1 MTICSFVQIDLRCHG
16 FVNQPATSPSGAI
29 VNEFRMRFCQADDT
43 RRTLLT
49 RFHER
54 NPLVALTAQTIL
66 ERTRL
71 FRGLPAAT
79 IQQISALS
87 IRRSYSNGA
96 IVFSQADPGDSLYG
110 VVTGKIRISASS
122 PSGREMFL
130 NIMEPGDT
138 FGEIALLDGRHRTA
152 TASAISQSEL
162 IIITRDHF
170 LELLKREP
178 ELVSHV
184 VQLLCERIRWTSGLA
199 EESALLSVP
208 ERLARRLLSLGQ
220 LHGHE
225 TPNGVELDISHEEV
239 ARFLGL
245 SRQVVNQYLQNWKV
259 QGWLALGRGKIVIVD
274 EHALQNVDAADLS
287 PHVAAISEPK

>member
-1 MTICSFVQIDLRCHG
+1 
-16 FVNQPATSPSGAI
+16 
-29 VNEFRMRFCQADDT
+29 
-43 RRTLLT
+43 
-49 RFHER
+49 
-54 NPLVALTAQTIL
+54 VALTAQTIL

-71 FRGLPAAT
+71 FRGLPPAT
-79 IQQISALS
+79 IQQIAALS
-87 IRRSYSNGA
+87 MRRSYSNGA
-96 IVFSQADPGDSLYG
+96 IIFSQGDPGDALYG
-110 VVTGKIRISASS
+110 VVSGKIRISTGS

-152 TASAISQSEL
+152 TASAIAQSEL

-170 LELLKREP
+170 LQLLKREP
-178 ELVSHV
+178 QLVSHV

-225 TPNGVELDISHEEV
+225 TPKGVELNISQEDV

-245 SRQVVNQYLQNWKV
+245 SRQAVNQYLQDWKV
-259 QGWLALGRGKIVIVD
+259 LGWLTLGRGKIVIVD
-274 EHALQNVDAADLS
+274 DRALRDLLAARSQDDNDS
-287 PHVAAISEPK
+287 DPGRASAS